1 MMANN
6 KPIKRRA
13 IQEKHISRFISLDPE
28 MAAPSS
34 SNSLQI
40 PATTGSESQTQP
52 QAVAQTTE
60 NKAVAQTTENE
71 AVAQPTENEAVA
83 QTTENEAV
91 AQPTENN
98 QAVNVV
104 TDDAE
109 AAQSS
114 AEKPDLREM
123 QIYQWRMQ
131 LLGIPSK

>member
-83 QTTENEAV
+83 QTTEN
-91 AQPTENN
+91 N